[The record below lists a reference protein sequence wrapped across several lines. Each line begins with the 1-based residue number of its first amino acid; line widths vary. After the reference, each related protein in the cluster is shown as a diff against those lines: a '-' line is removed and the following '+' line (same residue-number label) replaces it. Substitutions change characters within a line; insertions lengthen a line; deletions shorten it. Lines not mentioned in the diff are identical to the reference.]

1 MSVQGKINK
10 TTVITLKEMKQRNEK
25 IAMLTAYDYPT
36 ALILDEC
43 GVEMILVGDTLGM
56 VVLGYDSTLPVT
68 MDDMI
73 HHTKAVSRAVSMGMV
88 ISDMPF
94 LSYQCSPD
102 EAVANAG
109 RFLQEG
115 GAQGVKL
122 EGGRQYAEIV
132 QRIVSTGIPVVAH
145 IGLTPQSV
153 HQLGGYKVQ
162 GKEEKA
168 AQTMIEDAR
177 ILEEAGAC
185 AIVLECVPAALAK
198 TITETISIP
207 TIGIGAGA
215 YCDGQVLVL
224 HDILGLYQRFTPKF
238 VKKYASLSKN
248 IQKSIRSYVRE
259 VKDGSFPS
267 KEHSFN

>member
-1 MSVQGKINK
+1 MSVQGKVNK
-10 TTVITLKEMKQRNEK
+10 TTVITLREMKQRQER
-25 IAMLTAYDYPT
+25 ITMLTAYDYPT
-36 ALILDEC
+36 ALIMDQC

-68 MDDMI
+68 MNDMV
-73 HHTKAVSRAVSMGMV
+73 HHTKAVSRAVSSGMV
-88 ISDMPF
+88 ITDMPF
-94 LSYQCSPD
+94 LSYQCSVD

-109 RFLQEG
+109 RLIQEG

-122 EGGRQYAEIV
+122 EGGRDYAEV
-132 QRIVSTGIPVVAH
+132 VRRIVSAGIPVVAH

-185 AIVLECVPAALAK
+185 SIVLECVPVLLAK
-198 TITETISIP
+198 KITETISIP
-207 TIGIGAGA
+207 TIGIGAGMH
-215 YCDGQVLVL
+215 CDGQVLVV
-224 HDILGLYQRFTPKF
+224 HDMLGLYQRFTPKF

-248 IQKSIRSYVRE
+248 MEKAIRTYIKE
-259 VKDGSFPS
+259 VKDGSFPDE
-267 KEHSFN
+267 EHSFH